1 MAMLL
6 KKSVKSFERG
16 FNTVKKICVIGGGR
30 WGENHIRTLH
40 EMGNLGAVVDTNAA
54 RLDELKEKYGME
66 TYTDLNEAITRGFD
80 GYIVSTSA
88 ETHYAIGK
96 KLLER
101 GLSTLI
107 EKPMTMH
114 VEESRELVEI
124 AEKSGANFMV
134 AHILLFHPAINKI
147 KELIDDGAVGE
158 VYYMYSTRIKFGVVR
173 TEENVF
179 ESFAP
184 HDIATLNYFAG
195 VPADKMILH
204 RGYFLQKDV
213 CDYVLAYLEY
223 PNNVKAHIQVSWLH
237 PFKEQRVVVV
247 GSKGMIWFDDAGDKQ
262 VRLCNKHIEWIDGVP
277 TCKETESEII
287 PVDYSEMPLERELR
301 YFVDHT
307 DCKPE
312 YSTGADGYA
321 LVKALAES
329 RK

>member
-1 MAMLL
+1 ME
-6 KKSVKSFERG
+6 KQV
-16 FNTVKKICVIGGGR
+16 CVIGGGR

-40 EMGNLGAVVDTNAA
+40 EMGNLGAVVDMNAA
-54 RLDELKEKYGME
+54 RLEELKEKYGMT
-66 TYTDLNEAITRGFD
+66 TYTTLDEAIAHGYD
-80 GYIVSTSA
+80 GYDVVTSA
-88 ETHYAIGK
+88 ETHYEIGK
-96 KLLER
+96 KLLSL
-101 GLSTLI
+101 GLPCII
-107 EKPMTMH
+107 EKPMTMKI
-114 VEESRELVEI
+114 EESKELVEI
-124 AEKSGANFMV
+124 AEQTGANFMV

-147 KELIDDGAVGE
+147 KELIDAGAVGD

-184 HDIATLNYFAG
+184 HDLATLNYFAG
-195 VPADKMILH
+195 VPAESMTLH
-204 RGYFLQKDV
+204 RAYFLQKDV
-213 CDYVLAYLEY
+213 CDYVLAFLEY

-262 VRLCNKHIEWIDGVP
+262 VRLSRKTVDFSNVEKAGDLPRMIDA
-277 TCKETESEII
+277 ESEVV
-287 PVDYSEMPLERELR
+287 PVDYSQMPLERELR
-301 YFVDHT
+301 YFVAHLDT
-307 DCKPE
+307 APE

>member
-1 MAMLL
+1 M
-6 KKSVKSFERG
+6 E
-16 FNTVKKICVIGGGR
+16 KKICVIGGGR

-40 EMGNLGAVVDTNAA
+40 EMGNLGAVVDVSEP
-54 RLDELKEKYGME
+54 RLLELKEKYGMD
-66 TYTDLNEAITRGFD
+66 TYTDLDKAIAHGYD
-80 GYIVSTSA
+80 GYDVVTSA
-88 ETHYAIGK
+88 ETHYEIGK
-96 KLLER
+96 KLLSL
-101 GLSTLI
+101 GLPCII
-107 EKPMTMH
+107 EKPMTMKI
-114 VEESRELVEI
+114 EESEELVKI
-124 AEKSGANFMV
+124 AEENTANFMV

-147 KELIDDGAVGE
+147 KELIDSGAVGD
-158 VYYMYSTRIKFGVVR
+158 VFYMYSTRIKFGVVR

-184 HDIATLNYFAG
+184 HDLATLNYFAG
-195 VPADKMILH
+195 TAPDTMTLH
-204 RGYFLQKDV
+204 RGYFLQKDI

-262 VRLCNKHIEWIDGVP
+262 VRLSRKTVDFHDVQKTGDLPQMIDAEAELV
-277 TCKETESEII
+277 
-287 PVDYSEMPLERELR
+287 PVDYTDMPLTRELK

-307 DCKPE
+307 DKKPK

-321 LVKALAES
+321 LVKALEES

>member
-1 MAMLL
+1 MD
-6 KKSVKSFERG
+6 KQ
-16 FNTVKKICVIGGGR
+16 ICVIGGGR

-40 EMGNLGAVVDTNAA
+40 EMGNLGAVVDMNAA
-54 RLDELKEKYGME
+54 RLAELKAKFGTA
-66 TYTDLNEAITRGFD
+66 TYSDLDEAIAHGYD
-80 GYIVSTSA
+80 GYDVVTSA
-88 ETHYAIGK
+88 ETHYEIGK
-96 KLLER
+96 KLLSL
-101 GLSTLI
+101 GLPCII
-107 EKPMTMH
+107 EKPMTMKI
-114 VEESRELVEI
+114 EESKELVEI
-124 AEKSGANFMV
+124 AEKTGANFMV

-147 KELIDDGAVGE
+147 KELIDAGAVGDLF
-158 VYYMYSTRIKFGVVR
+158 YMYSTRIKFGVVR

-184 HDIATLNYFAG
+184 HDLATLNYFAG
-195 VPADKMILH
+195 CPSESMTLH
-204 RGYFLQKDV
+204 RGYFLQKDI

-262 VRLCNKHIEWIDGVP
+262 VRLSRKTVDFSNVKNAGDLPLMIDA
-277 TCKETESEII
+277 EAEIV
-287 PVDYSEMPLERELR
+287 PVDYSQMPLERELR
-301 YFVDHT
+301 YFVNHLDT
-307 DCKPE
+307 PPE

>member
-1 MAMLL
+1 M
-6 KKSVKSFERG
+6 E
-16 FNTVKKICVIGGGR
+16 KKICVIGGGR

-40 EMGNLGAVVDTNAA
+40 EMGNLGAVVDMNAA
-54 RLDELKEKYGME
+54 RLAELKEKYGMA
-66 TYTDLNEAITRGFD
+66 TYTDLDEAIAQGYDGFV
-80 GYIVSTSA
+80 VSTSA
-88 ETHYAIGK
+88 ETHYTIGK
-96 KLLER
+96 KLL
-101 GLSTLI
+101 GLGLATLI
-107 EKPMTMH
+107 EKPMTMQI
-114 VEESRELVEI
+114 EESEELVEI
-124 AEKSGANFMV
+124 AERTGAKFMV

-147 KELIDDGAVGE
+147 KELIDSGAIGE

-195 VPADKMILH
+195 VPAESMTLH
-204 RGYFLQKDV
+204 RGYFLQKDI

-223 PNNVKAHIQVSWLH
+223 PNNIKAHIQVSWLH

-262 VRLCNKHIEWIDGVP
+262 VRLCNKHIEWIEGVP
-277 TCKETESEII
+277 TCQETESDVV
-287 PVDYSEMPLERELR
+287 PVDYSQMPLERELR
-301 YFVDHT
+301 YFVAHT
-307 DCKPE
+307 DKKPE
-312 YSTGADGYA
+312 YSTGADGLA

>member
-1 MAMLL
+1 M
-6 KKSVKSFERG
+6 G
-16 FNTVKKICVIGGGR
+16 KKICVIGGGR

-40 EMGNLGAVVDTNAA
+40 EMGNLGAVVDMNAA
-54 RLDELKEKYGME
+54 RLEELKEKYGMDV
-66 TYTDLNEAITRGFD
+66 YTDLDDAIAHGYD
-80 GYIVSTSA
+80 GYVVSTSA

-96 KLLER
+96 KLLGM

-114 VEESRELVEI
+114 IEESKELVEI
-124 AEKSGANFMV
+124 AEKTGANFMV

-147 KELIDDGAVGE
+147 KELIDSGAVGE

-184 HDIATLNYFAG
+184 HDLATLNYFAG
-195 VPADKMILH
+195 VPAEKMTLH
-204 RGYFLQKDV
+204 RGYFLQKDI

-262 VRLCNKHIEWIDGVP
+262 VRLCNKHIVWIEGVP
-277 TCKETESEII
+277 TCKETESDIV
-287 PVDYSEMPLERELR
+287 PVDYSQMPLERELR
-301 YFVDHT
+301 YFVAHT
-307 DCKPE
+307 DCRPE

>member
-1 MAMLL
+1 M
-6 KKSVKSFERG
+6 
-16 FNTVKKICVIGGGR
+16 NKKICVIGGGH
-30 WGENHIRTLH
+30 WGENHIRTLY
-40 EMGNLGAVVDTNAA
+40 EMGCLGAVVDIDAA
-54 RLDELKEKYGME
+54 RLAELKVKYGVE
-66 TYTDLNEAITRGFD
+66 TYTDLDEAIACGYD
-80 GYIVSTSA
+80 GYVVSTSA

-96 KLLER
+96 KLLSR
-101 GLSTLI
+101 GLATLI
-107 EKPMTMH
+107 EKPMTMRI
-114 VEESRELVEI
+114 EESKELVEI
-124 AEKSGANFMV
+124 AEKSGASFMV

-147 KELIDDGAVGE
+147 KELIDSGAVGE

-195 VPADKMILH
+195 CPAETMTLH

-262 VRLCNKHIEWIDGVP
+262 VRFCNKHIEWINGVP
-277 TCKETESEII
+277 TCAETESVVV
-287 PVDYSEMPLERELR
+287 PVDYSQMPLERELR
-301 YFVDHT
+301 YFAAHLDT
-307 DCKPE
+307 KPE

-321 LVKALAES
+321 LVKALEES

>member
-1 MAMLL
+1 MIL
-6 KKSVKSFERG
+6 
-16 FNTVKKICVIGGGR
+16 KKICVIGGGR

-40 EMGNLGAVVDTNAA
+40 EMGDLGAVVDMNAP
-54 RLDELKEKYGME
+54 RLAELKEKYGME
-66 TYTDLNEAITRGFD
+66 TYTDLDAAIERGYD
-80 GYIVSTSA
+80 GYVVSTSA

-96 KLLER
+96 KLL
-101 GLSTLI
+101 GLGLPTLI
-107 EKPMTMH
+107 EKPMTMR
-114 VEESRELVEI
+114 VEESKELVEI
-124 AEKSGANFMV
+124 AERTGANFMV

-147 KELIDDGAVGE
+147 KELIDAGAVGD

-195 VPADKMILH
+195 CPAEKMVLH

-223 PNNVKAHIQVSWLH
+223 PDNVKAHIQVSWLH

-247 GSKGMIWFDDAGDKQ
+247 GSRGMIWFDDASDKQ
-262 VRLCNKHIEWIDGVP
+262 VRLCDKHIEWIDGVP
-277 TCKETESEII
+277 TCRESESEIV
-287 PVDYSEMPLERELR
+287 PVDYSQMPLERELR
-301 YFVDHT
+301 YFVAHT
-307 DCKPE
+307 DIPPE

-321 LVKALAES
+321 LVQALAES
-329 RK
+329 RKDREDS

>member
-1 MAMLL
+1 M
-6 KKSVKSFERG
+6 
-16 FNTVKKICVIGGGR
+16 TKKICVIGGGR

-40 EMGNLGAVVDTNAA
+40 EMGNLGAVVDMNAA
-54 RLDELKEKYGME
+54 RLEELKEKYGM
-66 TYTDLNEAITRGFD
+66 TAYTDLDEAVARGYD
-80 GYIVSTSA
+80 GYVVSTSA

-96 KLLER
+96 KLLEQ
-101 GLSTLI
+101 GLATLI
-107 EKPMTMH
+107 EKPMTLH
-114 VEESRELVEI
+114 IEESRELVEI
-124 AEKSGANFMV
+124 AKRTGANFMV

-147 KELIDDGAVGE
+147 KELIDEDAVGD

-184 HDIATLNYFAG
+184 HDLATLNYFAG
-195 VPADKMILH
+195 SQAERMTLH
-204 RGYFLQKDV
+204 RGYFLQKDI
-213 CDYVLAYLEY
+213 CDCVLACLEY

-262 VRLCNKHIEWIDGVP
+262 VRLCNKHIEWVDGVP
-277 TCKETESEII
+277 TCAETESKIV
-287 PVDYSEMPLERELR
+287 PVDYSQMPLERELR
-301 YFVDHT
+301 YFAAHT
-307 DCKPE
+307 DCPPE

-321 LVKALAES
+321 LVRALEES

>member
-1 MAMLL
+1 MKGIRVM
-6 KKSVKSFERG
+6 G
-16 FNTVKKICVIGGGR
+16 KKICVIGGGR

-40 EMGNLGAVVDTNAA
+40 EMGNLGAVVDMNAA
-54 RLDELKEKYGME
+54 RLEELKEKYGMDV
-66 TYTDLNEAITRGFD
+66 YTDLDDAIAHGYD
-80 GYIVSTSA
+80 GYVVSTSA

-96 KLLER
+96 KLLGL

-114 VEESRELVEI
+114 IEESKELVEI
-124 AEKSGANFMV
+124 AEKTGANFMV

-147 KELIDDGAVGE
+147 KELIDSGAVGE

-184 HDIATLNYFAG
+184 HDLATLNYFAG
-195 VPADKMILH
+195 VPAEKMTLH
-204 RGYFLQKDV
+204 RGYFLQKDI

-262 VRLCNKHIEWIDGVP
+262 VRLCNKHIEWIEGVP
-277 TCKETESEII
+277 TCKETESDIV
-287 PVDYSEMPLERELR
+287 PVDYSQMPLERELR
-301 YFVDHT
+301 YFVAHT
-307 DCKPE
+307 DCRPE

>member
-1 MAMLL
+1 M
-6 KKSVKSFERG
+6 KS
-16 FNTVKKICVIGGGR
+16 ICVIGGGR

-40 EMGNLGAVVDTNAA
+40 EMGNLGAVVDMNAA
-54 RLDELKEKYGME
+54 RLEELKEKYGMDI
-66 TYTDLNEAITRGFD
+66 YTDLDEAIAHGYD
-80 GYIVSTSA
+80 GYVVSTSA

-96 KLLER
+96 KLLGL

-114 VEESRELVEI
+114 IEESKELVEI
-124 AEKSGANFMV
+124 AEETGANFMV
-134 AHILLFHPAINKI
+134 AHILLFHPAINII
-147 KELIDDGAVGE
+147 KELIDGGE
-158 VYYMYSTRIKFGVVR
+158 IGDLYYMYSTRIKFGVVR

-184 HDIATLNYFAG
+184 HDLATLNYFAG
-195 VPADKMILH
+195 VPAEKMTLH

-262 VRLCNKHIEWIDGVP
+262 VRISKKTVDFSTVVKAGDLPKLIDADN
-277 TCKETESEII
+277 EIV
-287 PVDYSEMPLERELR
+287 PVDYSQMPLERELR
-301 YFVDHT
+301 YFVAHLDT
-307 DCKPE
+307 PPE

-321 LVKALAES
+321 LVKALEES

>member
-1 MAMLL
+1 MC
-6 KKSVKSFERG
+6 KQ
-16 FNTVKKICVIGGGR
+16 ICVIGGGR
-30 WGENHIRTLH
+30 WGENHIRTLS
-40 EMGNLGAVVDTNAA
+40 EMGNLGAVVDMNAV
-54 RLDELKEKYGME
+54 RLEELKDNYGME
-66 TYTDLNEAITRGFD
+66 TYTDLDEAIAHGYD
-80 GYIVSTSA
+80 GYVVSTSA

-96 KLLER
+96 KLLSL

-114 VEESRELVEI
+114 IEESKELVEI
-124 AEKSGANFMV
+124 AEKTGANFMV
-134 AHILLFHPAINKI
+134 AHILLFHSAINKI
-147 KELIDDGAVGE
+147 KELIDSGE
-158 VYYMYSTRIKFGVVR
+158 IGQVYYMYSTRIKFGVVR

-184 HDIATLNYFAG
+184 HDLATLNYFAG
-195 VPADKMILH
+195 TPAESMTLH

-262 VRLCNKHIEWIDGVP
+262 VRLTRKSVDFSNVKKAGDLPTLIDA
-277 TCKETESEII
+277 EAEIV
-287 PVDYSEMPLERELR
+287 PVDYSQMPLERELR
-301 YFVDHT
+301 YFVAHLDI
-307 DCKPE
+307 KPE

-321 LVKALAES
+321 LVKALEES